1 MGPPLH
7 AWSGG
12 AGVTTCENTDDTS
25 LRQRHDPM
33 GDYAWPH
40 QRSKGPG
47 AMQLVASVSLIVVG
61 LIVAVVLD
69 ASAEM
74 RLFGWVLFGVGV
86 LGLVLRWVVARMRE
100 QRDAGPPR

>member
-1 MGPPLH
+1 
-7 AWSGG
+7 
-12 AGVTTCENTDDTS
+12 
-25 LRQRHDPM
+25 
-33 GDYAWPH
+33 
-40 QRSKGPG
+40 
-47 AMQLVASVSLIVVG
+47 MQLVASVSLLVVG
-61 LIVAVVLD
+61 FIVAVVLE